1 MECLLNDL
9 SVFLNVLYRVMIL
22 SLLLVSS
29 EKKQWNHKAVV
40 MVIQSRDSLG
50 YIEMLRWKILLIL
63 A

>member
-29 EKKQWNHKAVV
+29 EKKQRNHKAVV